1 MINGIK
7 VIKIKEEGDLKN
19 VPINENI
26 NNKTSKKNNNI
37 INDLKE
43 ILYDS
48 FNKMNKGFNYID
60 QMLIPVNPNT
70 DQKVL
75 QLNI

>member
-1 MINGIK
+1 M
-7 VIKIKEEGDLKN
+7 L
-19 VPINENI
+19 NI

-60 QMLIPVNPNT
+60 PMLIPVNPNT